1 MLLSRHTRR
10 RQFITLL
17 GGAAAAWPLAA
28 RAQQPAMPVI
38 GFLQRSYPVRT
49 DFADFR
55 DGLKALG
62 YEDGRNIRIEQR
74 YAGLDMDRVRAFSRE
89 LVEMKV
95 KVIVIDGFATIQT
108 VMAATK
114 TIPIVSA
121 LIAGPDQ
128 FGIASLARP
137 GGNLTGLSVSTDD
150 LGGKRLE
157 LLKEL
162 IPNARR
168 VAVLRDRYNIN
179 TVQLQV
185 IENVARALDVELR
198 LFEAAETDT
207 WPGVFDLIAE
217 YQPDALLQLTNAT
230 FASNPTK
237 LAALAVARRL
247 PAIYGEREF
256 VDAGGLLS
264 YGISFSDQWR
274 RAAGYVDKIL
284 KGAEPGDLP
293 IEQPTKFEIVINLK
307 TAKAIGL
314 TVPTATLLR
323 ATEVIE

>member
-1 MLLSRHTRR
+1 MRR
-10 RQFITLL
+10 RDFITLL

-28 RAQQPAMPVI
+28 HAQQPTIPVI
-38 GFLQRSYPVRT
+38 GFLQRSNPIRT

-62 YEDGRNIRIEQR
+62 YESGRNIRIEQR
-74 YAGLDMDRVRAFSRE
+74 FAGLDIDRLRAYAQE
-89 LVEMKV
+89 LVRMNV
-95 KVIVIDGFATIQT
+95 KVIVIDGFVTIQT

-128 FGIASLARP
+128 FGIANLNRP
-137 GGNLTGLSVSTDD
+137 GGNLTGLSAMTDD

-162 IPNARR
+162 VPNARR
-168 VAVLRDRYNIN
+168 VVVLRDRYNIN
-179 TVQLQV
+179 TVALHAIEDVAKALPVDVRV
-185 IENVARALDVELR
+185 IE
-198 LFEAAETDT
+198 AAGPET
-207 WPGVFDLIAE
+207 WAGVFATIAE
-217 YQPDALLQLTNAT
+217 HRPDGLLQLTNAT
-230 FASNPTK
+230 FASGPK
-237 LAALAVARRL
+237 ELAALAVAQRL
-247 PAIYGEREF
+247 PVVYGEREF
-256 VDAGGLLS
+256 VDAGGLMS
-264 YGISFSDQWR
+264 YSISFSDQWR

-284 KGAEPGDLP
+284 KGAEPGELP
-293 IEQPTKFEIVINLK
+293 IEQPTKFEFVINLK

-314 TVPTATLLR
+314 PVPTPTLLR